1 MSQIIVNVKQEPGC
15 EDLPLPQ
22 YQTAHS
28 SGMDL
33 LAAVNETITIQP
45 GDVNLIST
53 GMRIAIPEGY
63 EVQVRPRSGLA
74 LKHGIGVLNSPGTID
89 ADYRG
94 LLSVILINFGKS
106 PFKIERGDRIAQMVV
121 MKVEKAIWIKTEKL
135 EESDRS
141 SGGFGSTGVE

>member
-1 MSQIIVNVKQEPGC
+1 MSQITITVKQEPGC

-33 LAAVNETITIQP
+33 LAAVDEPVTILP
-45 GDVNLIST
+45 GEVNLIST

-74 LKHGIGVLNSPGTID
+74 LRNGIGVLNSPGTID

-94 LLSVILINFGKS
+94 LLSVILINFGKE
-106 PFKIERGDRIAQMVV
+106 PFLIKRGDRIAQMVV
-121 MKVEKAIWIKTEKL
+121 MKVEKAVWIESDSL

-141 SGGFGSTGVE
+141 SGGFGSTGIT